1 MKKCIACGV
10 LLCLVLTAC
19 AAGAETPT
27 TTEPQLQISSTT
39 TSTIPTV
46 PSSTTPPTSCTPT
59 TVPTTKPTT
68 EPTTKPATMPT
79 IRPEYLCAIGDHEI
93 KDGYCIHC
101 GRVEP
106 KNVDARLIVNG
117 KDITAGNYVKIN
129 EGYNNASIP
138 LTAVLTELGIPWE
151 WESDT
156 ILRIGSGE
164 YEARLD
170 LTQPTFGWLILPGAL
185 GSMREIVDGEV
196 IIDAQ
201 ALYIYFFRAQNISI
215 ERDYETNTIRIERK
229 DLTA

>member
-10 LLCLVLTAC
+10 LLCLLLTAC
-19 AAGAETPT
+19 AIGTNTPT
-27 TTEPQLQISSTT
+27 A
-39 TSTIPTV
+39 
-46 PSSTTPPTSCTPT
+46 TTPI
-59 TVPTTKPTT
+59 
-68 EPTTKPATMPT
+68 

-101 GRVEP
+101 GGVEP

-156 ILRIGSGE
+156 ILRPAHFWLAYTSG
-164 YEARLD
+164 
-170 LTQPTFGWLILPGAL
+170 
-185 GSMREIVDGEV
+185 
-196 IIDAQ
+196 
-201 ALYIYFFRAQNISI
+201 
-215 ERDYETNTIRIERK
+215 NTGK
-229 DLTA
+229 YAGDC